1 VDTPGITGRLVD
13 LAEGESLLPDLN
25 RAARGTVA
33 CIVPLLLAMTGHLP
47 VEAAYAV
54 LAALSI
60 ATVDV
65 RGGYALRF
73 TLLLAMTAILATSAG
88 LRLEAAPPV
97 EDGAYLEEF
106 SARGSEA
113 LEALAVAAETG
124 QLNREQ
130 LDALRHGLD
139 RMRPHLSPA
148 AGGVPGDRL
157 SWLVGQ
163 LGMASTELAAML
175 IA

>member
-1 VDTPGITGRLVD
+1 MFSSLRRLSGD
-13 LAEGESLLPDLN
+13 PKNRRDALE
-25 RAARGTVA
+25 RAAA
-33 CIVPLLLAMTGHLP
+33 LANGNQRLTR
-47 VEAAYAV
+47 
-54 LAALSI
+54 ALS
-60 ATVDV
+60 
-65 RGGYALRF
+65 G
-73 TLLLAMTAILATSAG
+73 AG
-88 LRLEAAPPV
+88 LRLEAAAPV

-124 QLNREQ
+124 QPNRER
-130 LDALRHGLD
+130 LDALRQGLD

-157 SWLVGQ
+157 SWLVAQ
-163 LGMASTELAAML
+163 LGRASTELAAML